1 MLVSQSSSVALTD
14 RSHPMLQLL
23 IDRVAGD
30 VLELLVY
37 SIEALRDR
45 FDASLRRQ

>member
-1 MLVSQSSSVALTD
+1 MLALPSSSVALTD
-14 RSHPMLQLL
+14 RSHSMLQRLV
-23 IDRVAGD
+23 DRVAGD
-30 VLELLVY
+30 ILELMVY